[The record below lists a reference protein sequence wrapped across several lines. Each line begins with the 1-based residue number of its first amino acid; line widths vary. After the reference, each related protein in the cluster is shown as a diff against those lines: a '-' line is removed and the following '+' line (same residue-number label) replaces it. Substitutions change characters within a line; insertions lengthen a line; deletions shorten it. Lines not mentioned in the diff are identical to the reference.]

1 MLEDDV
7 SAVDDRSRQRSRKGF
22 LQRLYEGASTVMART
37 RSRGPKG
44 AARKTAGK
52 KGASGGDGDRPRRRT
67 GRRALAVLAAV
78 GLIALAFVLWP
89 FWRLSSH
96 FQSRLEL
103 QPSRL
108 YGQPTVLVVGD
119 LHPRDGVIAELR
131 GEGYREAAGESA
143 LSPGRYRASRSRLTV
158 HLRRFLTAEGFDGG
172 RVVEI
177 SWRGD
182 RVRGLS
188 VAGEAVSAVSLPPPL
203 LASYY
208 DDELEERWPVAVDDV
223 PEDLVEAVL
232 AAEDA
237 TFFEHAGLSVS
248 GIARALWVNLT
259 GGEIRQGGSTLT
271 QQLVKNLYLSPERT
285 VARKTREA
293 LLALLL
299 EARYDKREILEAY
312 LNEIYLGASGGVNLI
327 GVGAASRVYFSKE
340 PRELD
345 LAEAATLAA
354 MIRAPAHYSPI
365 EDPETVRE
373 RRDWVLDRLVELG
386 WLEQERA
393 ARAKERPVVADPH
406 PVVRRRAPY
415 FAQAAEEEAAR
426 RFGVEDLEAGG
437 YVLLSTLSARD
448 QGEAREAVRWGLP
461 ALEKGWQKGA
471 RATGPLQAALVS
483 LDPRS
488 GGILAYVGGRDW
500 TLSQFDRAGQARRQA
515 GSAFKPVVYAAAFAS
530 RRIHPASWLDDSP
543 LTVRLAGREWSPRN
557 YDGEYHGWIT
567 ARSALERSLNT
578 ATARLALQVG
588 LPPIVELAERMGIA
602 GPMDPVPAL
611 ALGAVELTPLEMAAV
626 YATLANQGS
635 RPPVH
640 GLEAVRDPQGRWV
653 EGAPLPKPERALSP
667 EVAYIVTSVLQGVI
681 ERGTGR
687 GVRRMGL
694 EDPVAGKSGTTNGRR
709 DNWFAGYSPDR
720 ATAVWVGYDDN
731 SETRMSGARAG
742 LPIWTRFTAEVRPPG
757 GYRTFPQPAGVVTA
771 VVDPESGGLATDG
784 CPEVLTEV
792 FLEDQ
797 VPTRVCPLH
806 GWDRWERVDRPG
818 RRTDDHRRHP
828 VRRWLERVLGGG
840 R

>member
-1 MLEDDV
+1 MLEHEV
-7 SAVDDRSRQRSRKGF
+7 FSVDDGSGDDPSIEEPSVGRPDLDEPSN
-22 LQRLYEGASTVMART
+22 AMARAL
-37 RSRGPKG
+37 SRP
-44 AARKTAGK
+44 
-52 KGASGGDGDRPRRRT
+52 SIRRRLLL
-67 GRRALAVLAAV
+67 GGLALALS
-78 GLIALAFVLWP
+78 ALVFLLWP
-89 FWRLSSH
+89 YWDLSSH
-96 FQSRLEL
+96 FQSRLEI

-108 YGQPTVLVVGD
+108 YGQPTVLAVGD
-119 LHPRDGVIAELR
+119 LHGQDAVLADLR
-131 GEGYREAAGESA
+131 AEGYREALAAGP
-143 LSPGRYRASRSRLTV
+143 LSPGRYRESRGGLEV
-158 HLRRFLTAEGFDGG
+158 HLRRFLTAEGLDGG
-172 RVVEI
+172 QLVELG
-177 SWRGD
+177 WRGS
-182 RVRGLS
+182 RVRSLTVG
-188 VAGEAVSAVSLPPPL
+188 GDAVSSLSLPPPL

-208 DDELEERWPVAVDDV
+208 DDRLEERWPVTVDDV
-223 PEDLVEAVL
+223 PEDLIEAVL

-237 TFFEHAGLSVS
+237 TFFDHAGLSMT
-248 GIARALWVNLT
+248 GILRAMWVNLT

-299 EARYDKREILEAY
+299 EMRYEKREILEAY
-312 LNEIYLGASGGVNLI
+312 LNEIYLGASGGVNLL

-345 LAEAATLAA
+345 LAEAATIAA
-354 MIRAPAHYSPI
+354 LIRAPAHYSPI
-365 EDPETVRE
+365 EDPDKARE
-373 RRDWVLDRLVELG
+373 RRDWVLGRMEELG
-386 WLEQERA
+386 WVEPERV
-393 ARAKERPVVADPH
+393 ARARERPVTADPH

-415 FAQAAEEEAAR
+415 FARAVAEEAAR
-426 RFGVEDLEAGG
+426 RFGVGDLNAGG

-448 QGEAREAVRWGLP
+448 QREAREAVQWGLP

-471 RATGPLQAALVS
+471 RVQGPLQAALVS

-500 TLSQFDRAGQARRQA
+500 SQSQFDRAGQARRQA
-515 GSAFKPVVYAAAFAS
+515 GSAFKPVVFAAAFAD
-530 RRIHPASWLDDSP
+530 RKIHPASWLDDSP
-543 LTVRLAGREWSPRN
+543 LTVSQAGREWSPRN

-567 ARSALERSLNT
+567 ARTALERSLNT

-588 LPPIVELAERMGIA
+588 MPRIVELAEHMGIA

-626 YATLANQGS
+626 YSTLANGGL

-640 GLEAVRDPQGRWV
+640 ALEAVRDPQGEWV
-653 EGAPLPKPERALSP
+653 EAGRLPQPERALSP
-667 EVAYIVTSVLQGVI
+667 EVAFVLTSVLQGVI
-681 ERGTGR
+681 DRGTGR

-694 EDPVAGKSGTTNGRR
+694 NDPVAGKSGTTNGRR

-731 SETRMSGARAG
+731 SETRMSGARAA
-742 LPIWTRFTAEVRPPG
+742 LPIWTRFVSSVRPAG
-757 GYRTFPQPAGVVTA
+757 GYRSFDQPAGVVTA
-771 VVDPESGGLATDG
+771 VIDPESGGLATDR

-797 VPTRVCPLH
+797 VPGRMCPLH
-806 GWDRWERVDRPG
+806 GWDRWQQIDDSPRGGER
-818 RRTDDHRRHP
+818 RRHP
-828 VRRWLERVLGGG
+828 IRRWLDRVFGDGP